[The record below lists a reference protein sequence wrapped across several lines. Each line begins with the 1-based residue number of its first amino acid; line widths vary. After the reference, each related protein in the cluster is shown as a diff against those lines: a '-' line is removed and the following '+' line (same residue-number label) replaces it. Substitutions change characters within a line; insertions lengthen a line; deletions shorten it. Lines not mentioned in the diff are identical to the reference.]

1 MKTAGSRGIPIRAL
15 YIGVGLCV
23 LLAVVALATRG
34 TRPSGGDASSDRALP
49 GNLFDYMF
57 TVSILLA
64 IGMVL
69 ILAWLRAQSGPEA
82 RKKWSGRQM
91 FLFMVTV
98 AGVCAA
104 AVMLSEFLRENPES
118 PLAKLLNRE
127 TAPVAT
133 TGAEGRPIRSRQ
145 PEFEW
150 PAVLI
155 AGALVAVGF
164 GVYRVGRRRRPQ
176 EERTLREDIA
186 AILDDTLEK
195 LSAEEDPRRAV
206 ILAYAWME
214 RTLAAHGL
222 PRTPSEAPLEYLAR
236 VLIDLEASRDSV
248 FELTALFER
257 AKFSLHE
264 VDEEMKHEAISSL
277 TAVRDEL
284 RGSDESQ

>member
-1 MKTAGSRGIPIRAL
+1 
-15 YIGVGLCV
+15 
-23 LLAVVALATRG
+23 
-34 TRPSGGDASSDRALP
+34 
-49 GNLFDYMF
+49 
-57 TVSILLA
+57 
-64 IGMVL
+64 
-69 ILAWLRAQSGPEA
+69 
-82 RKKWSGRQM
+82 M
-91 FLFMVTV
+91 FLFVVTI
-98 AGVCAA
+98 AAVCAA

-118 PLAKLLNRE
+118 PLAKLLNRDTE
-127 TAPVAT
+127 TTTT
-133 TGAEGRPIRSRQ
+133 TGGRRGPAASHQ

-164 GVYRVGRRRRPQ
+164 GVYRLGRRRRPQ

-195 LSAEEDPRRAV
+195 LAVEEDPRRAV

-264 VDEEMKHEAISSL
+264 VDEEMKHEAIASL

-284 RGSDESQ
+284 RASDEQQ

>member
-23 LLAVVALATRG
+23 LLAIVALATRG
-34 TRPSGGDASSDRALP
+34 SRPSGRDGSSERVLP
-49 GNLFDYMF
+49 GNFFDYMF
-57 TVSILLA
+57 TVSILLGIA
-64 IGMVL
+64 MV
-69 ILAWLRAQSGPEA
+69 ITLAWLRAQTGPEA

-91 FLFMVTV
+91 FLFVVTI
-98 AGVCAA
+98 A
-104 AVMLSEFLRENPES
+104 AVCFAAVVISESLRENPDS
-118 PLAKLLNRE
+118 RLAQLLNRG
-127 TAPVAT
+127 TDPVAT
-133 TGAEGRPIRSRQ
+133 TDEQGRPIRPRQ

-164 GVYRVGRRRRPQ
+164 GVYRLGRKRRPQ
-176 EERTLREDIA
+176 EERTLREDIT

-195 LSAEEDPRRAV
+195 LSAEDDPRRAV

-222 PRTPSEAPLEYLAR
+222 PRAPSEAPLEYLAR

-257 AKFSLHE
+257 AKFSLHD
-264 VDEEMKHEAISSL
+264 VDEEMKHEAIASL

-284 RGSDESQ
+284 RRPGEPQ

>member
-23 LLAVVALATRG
+23 LLAIVALATRG
-34 TRPSGGDASSDRALP
+34 SRPSGSDGSSDRALP
-49 GNLFDYMF
+49 GNFFDYLF
-57 TVSILLA
+57 TLSILLA
-64 IGMVL
+64 IAMVL
-69 ILAWLRAQSGPEA
+69 VLAWLRAQSGPEA
-82 RKKWSGRQM
+82 WKTWSGRQM
-91 FLFMVTV
+91 FLFLVTIAALCV
-98 AGVCAA
+98 A
-104 AVMLSEFLRENPES
+104 AVLISESLRENPDS
-118 PLAKLLNRE
+118 RLARLLNRDTTE
-127 TAPVAT
+127 AT
-133 TGAEGRPIRSRQ
+133 TTDEPGRRVRPRQ

-155 AGALVAVGF
+155 AGALVAFGY
-164 GVYRVGRRRRPQ
+164 GVYRVGRKRRP
-176 EERTLREDIA
+176 EEDRTLREDIA

-195 LSAEEDPRRAV
+195 LSEEEDPRRAV

-236 VLIDLEASRDSV
+236 VLIDLEASRGSV

-264 VDEEMKHEAISSL
+264 VDEDMKHEAIASL

-284 RGSDESQ
+284 RGSGEPE